1 MYYVPRDD
9 DDDAA
14 DDNWD
19 CDDDDDDGDGVVV
32 DDDDDD
38 DAVHKSLKY
47 LDLKK
52 IMANYMER
60 TPEIWI
66 CQFAPEFFCLC

>member
-1 MYYVPRDD
+1 MYDVARDED
-9 DDDAA
+9 A

-19 CDDDDDDGDGVVV
+19 FDDDVYDDN
-32 DDDDDD
+32 
-38 DAVHKSLKY
+38 AVHKSLKY

-60 TPEIWI
+60 IPELWI
-66 CQFAPEFFCLC
+66 CQCAPEFSGFVNNCW